1 MAKKSHQEGVQL
13 QENVQLMSQFQVL
26 AARLLELTSV
36 ELEDRVRAELH
47 ENPALDEDLHRQ
59 SEQELPSQAEKPLR
73 PPSFVKANCHKESTR
88 ATSPRTHTKDW
99 SNRGSDTGNTHYRRE
114 TNPHSPRMPIEKTN
128 PRP

>member
-59 SEQELPSQAEKPLR
+59 SEQEMPSVHKQQFFRPLLKERLKGQAQKI
-73 PPSFVKANCHKESTR
+73 S
-88 ATSPRTHTKDW
+88 
-99 SNRGSDTGNTHYRRE
+99 
-114 TNPHSPRMPIEKTN
+114 
-128 PRP
+128 